1 MIGRVGTAFGGH
13 GINISSAA
21 VGHVPEHGDES
32 LAVMVVT
39 GDQPVPDAVVDE
51 LVASEDFLA
60 GRAVN
65 LS

>member
-1 MIGRVGTAFGGH
+1 
-13 GINISSAA
+13 
-21 VGHVPEHGDES
+21 
-32 LAVMVVT
+32 MVVT